1 MKKVSRNNTNRLR
14 SLLKM
19 FESVGFI
26 VVLLLGATNIHAHTD
41 HVFVSIEQLVKA
53 RKTTML
59 DVFKTIKEKTGYIF
73 FYSEDIKAELEKEVT
88 LKTTSGSIEDIL
100 KPYNNNRLN

>member
-59 DVFKTIKEKTGYIF
+59 DVFKTIKEKR
-73 FYSEDIKAELEKEVT
+73 SEEH
-88 LKTTSGSIEDIL
+88 
-100 KPYNNNRLN
+100 RLNSSHSGESGLAWCGG